1 MLPGIKLFDL
11 TGKAAVVTG
20 GSKGLGAAMAAGLA
34 SAGADLLLASRHE
47 EEAVAAAK
55 EIARDYGHKAI
66 GISADVTNPD
76 DVAAMTQRALS
87 EFGKI
92 DILINNAGINIRGA
106 IDE

>member
-55 EIARDYGHKAI
+55 EIARDYGHKAL
-66 GISADVTNPD
+66 GLSADVTNPD
-76 DVAAMTQRALS
+76 DVAAMTQKSAFR
-87 EFGKI
+87 
-92 DILINNAGINIRGA
+92 IRQDRHSYQQRRDQHSRG
-106 IDE
+106 D